1 MSDKFQEK
9 TFSPLPALHPHT
21 DISMKN
27 KLMIAIGLC
36 SAVSINPLMA
46 TPAEMPETGI
56 PKGLG
61 VQLKTDCW
69 NVETLDKAY
78 SLGFKIVRRGF
89 YWNAV
94 EKERGV
100 YDFSA
105 FQKEMEHAKKR
116 NLTVIACLFGG
127 NSLYNETK
135 GGILTQ
141 AGREGFARFAAAAAK
156 QYAGQDV
163 IFEIW
168 NEPNVRTFWRKDGTH
183 NSKPYADEYSALV
196 NTAVPAMLKADPNC
210 RVVAGSVS
218 NYWQP
223 SYEWTE
229 FCFQNG
235 VLKSGISGWSVH
247 PYGVRNPEDH
257 AIGHAVTRKLL
268 EKYGAPDMPIVSTE
282 RGYAAKATATGEG
295 WSGTAADKALYYQAA
310 HFVRQLL
317 VDQLN
322 NVRFSVWYEWGG
334 KEGFA
339 LFNPDGTEAPA
350 VSALRDLVKNLN
362 GYRIVKRIDSD
373 SNQDYVLLCENGKG
387 ERKLVLW
394 TAPPQQ
400 GSPDETWPHDISLSF
415 DNGSKQT
422 FHLEAMPGYCTLSAQ
437 MGEPVSSVTTTPKP
451 KAANLNPTA
460 VPNGGTALG
469 IFENATRWTFIPNT
483 GKGSIEAFQTEE
495 NLSALRVHYD
505 FSAAKSRSTP
515 YVMAT
520 IPFPL
525 PGAASIDFLARSQT
539 PQPLTFRVTDATGQ
553 TLQFK
558 TRLKGNGGWE
568 KISFPLNRKLEHW
581 DGANDGFAHF
591 PLKAFCL
598 SIPKPPSTEKGFV
611 EYVSAFAIG
620 SAVPDANQAHPNTAM
635 AAKPVVPPTASA
647 GTAAPAQVKLYDP
660 KTGELVLTGTI
671 EGALSP
677 VAPTAAQVA
686 APTVTAATAPA
697 AAMPPAPA
705 PALPEGVSPIPLF
718 SGETTWK
725 FDKNTGSGSF
735 AIAKDSAGTGIA
747 ILQYDF
753 SKSKARSTP
762 YVIASA
768 PMKVEAASALCLS
781 VRGAVDKQRLTFRV
795 VDSTGQS
802 LQWKSK
808 VTTPGSWEQ
817 LHFPLNRK
825 LEHWDGANDGFV
837 HFPLKAIVVS
847 VPQPAGVSSGTVEY
861 GPIGLVP

>member
-1 MSDKFQEK
+1 MS
-9 TFSPLPALHPHT
+9 SLSVHHPHL
-21 DISMKN
+21 DHDSMK
-27 KLMIAIGLC
+27 KQLMIAIGLC
-36 SAVSINPLMA
+36 SAVSISPLMA

-69 NVETLDKAY
+69 NTETLEKAHA
-78 SLGFKIVRRGF
+78 LGFKIVRRGF
-89 YWNAV
+89 YWSAV
-94 EKERGV
+94 EKEKGV

-105 FQKEMEHAKKR
+105 FRKEMEHAKKL
-116 NLTVIACLFGG
+116 NLTVIVCLFGG
-127 NSLYNETK
+127 NPLYNESK

-196 NTAVPAMLKADPNC
+196 NTAVPEMLKADPKC

-295 WSGTAADKALYYQAA
+295 WSGGAADKALYYQAA

-334 KEGFA
+334 NEGFA
-339 LFNPDGTEAPA
+339 LFRPDGTEAPA
-350 VSALRDLVKNLN
+350 VSALHDLVTNLSD
-362 GYRIVKRIDSD
+362 YRIVNRVKSDSD
-373 SNQDYVLLCENGKG
+373 QDYILLCENEKG
-387 ERKLVLW
+387 ERKLALW

-400 GSPDETWPHDISLSF
+400 GSPDETWPHDISLTF
-415 DNGSKQT
+415 GNGAKQS
-422 FHLEAMPGYCTLSAQ
+422 FHLEAMPIYHALPTQAGA
-437 MGEPVSSVTTTPKP
+437 PVSSVTTTPKP
-451 KAANLNPTA
+451 KASEIDPAA
-460 VPNGGTALG
+460 VPGGGTALG
-469 IFENATRWTFIPNT
+469 MFENAAKWKFIPNT
-483 GKGSIEAFQTEE
+483 GKGSLDSVQANEKVA
-495 NLSALRVHYD
+495 ALRVHYD

-520 IPFPL
+520 IPLPL
-525 PGAASIDFLARSQT
+525 PGAASIDFLARSTT

-558 TRLKGNGGWE
+558 MRLKGMGTWE

-591 PLKAFCL
+591 PLKSFCL
-598 SIPKPPSTEKGFV
+598 SIPKPPTAEKGFV
-611 EYVSAFAIG
+611 DYTGAFAIG
-620 SAVPDANQAHPNTAM
+620 SAAPDPNQAHPNTAM
-635 AAKPVVPPTASA
+635 AAAPI
-647 GTAAPAQVKLYDP
+647 AAPAAAPTSGAAAQVKLYDP
-660 KTGELVLTGTI
+660 TTGKLVLTGTI
-671 EGALSP
+671 EGAVPIASA
-677 VAPTAAQVA
+677 APAAAPVA
-686 APTVTAATAPA
+686 APAAAAP
-697 AAMPPAPA
+697 AMPPAPA
-705 PALPEGVSPIPLF
+705 PALPDDVAPIPLF
-718 SGETTWK
+718 SGETAWK
-725 FDKNTGSGSF
+725 FDKNTGTGSF
-735 AIAKDSAGTGIA
+735 TIAKDAAGTGIA

-781 VRGAVDKQRLTFRV
+781 VRGAVAGQRLTFRV

-802 LQWKSK
+802 LQWKGK

-817 LHFPLNRK
+817 LRFPLNRK

-837 HFPLKAIVVS
+837 HFPLKAIVIS
-847 VPQPAGVSSGTVEY
+847 VPQPAGIASGTVEY
-861 GPIGLVP
+861 GPFGIVR